1 MGPVMNK
8 YSLNLQWYLSR
19 YTFVTGHV
27 GRADLESRG
36 QSSHTWIFLLRWGIL
51 TS

>member
-1 MGPVMNK
+1 MNR

-19 YTFVTGHV
+19 YTFVTMHLGL
-27 GRADLESRG
+27 ADLERGG
-36 QSSHTWIFLLRWGIL
+36 QSSQTWPTLVRCGIL

>member
-1 MGPVMNK
+1 MNK

-19 YTFVTGHV
+19 LTFVTLHLGL
-27 GRADLESRG
+27 ADLVRG
-36 QSSHTWIFLLRWGIL
+36 GQRSQTGITLLRWGIL